1 MRKKLNWVNPPRP
14 DPGRRKRITSKFFF
28 TLLCGAAKGFMTTFK
43 IFMKPFVAPQ
53 RSVKIKIQVNLYF
66 NTTFWNARG
75 GRVEKWCLL
84 IFAMKYV
91 KYDQAKKTIKR
102 YGFFC
107 NKNYMYFAR
116 TSCNEENKWYRQIQG
131 YWIANARLLL
141 PSMRY
146 ITE

>member
-14 DPGRRKRITSKFFF
+14 DPGRRKRITLNFFSHF
-28 TLLCGAAKGFMTTFK
+28 FVVPRKVLWRPLRFSWNLLWHHKEVWNLYF
-43 IFMKPFVAPQ
+43 
-53 RSVKIKIQVNLYF
+53 NLYF

-84 IFAMKYV
+84 IFVMKYV
-91 KYDQAKKTIKR
+91 KYDQAKITIKR

-107 NKNYMYFAR
+107 SKNYMYFAR